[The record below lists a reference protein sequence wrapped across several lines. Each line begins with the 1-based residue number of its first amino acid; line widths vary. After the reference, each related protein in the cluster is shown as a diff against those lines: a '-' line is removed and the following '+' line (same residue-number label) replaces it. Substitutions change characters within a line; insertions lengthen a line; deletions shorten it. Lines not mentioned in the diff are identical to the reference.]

1 MFFLQENAEKRH
13 EGRRS
18 EPSDSRPDQL
28 SNDPAYIDVEKYIKD
43 AWRYLRLKPKELREL
58 TPREFVLMTE
68 AESYFRYDVAE
79 EQARQAFF
87 IESAARVKKLKSID
101 DIYKRPTE
109 DQTQQEENEPKKDTL
124 KIQKDNEDFVK
135 KLDLSK
141 LQKGG

>member
-13 EGRRS
+13 EGRRG

-28 SNDPAYIDVEKYIKD
+28 SNAPAYIDVEKYIKD

-68 AESYFRYDVAE
+68 AESDFRYDVAE

-87 IESAARVKKLKSID
+87 IESASRVKKLKSID
-101 DIYKRPTE
+101 DIYKRPTSE
-109 DQTQQEENEPKKDTL
+109 QQHDEEKEPKKDTL
-124 KIQKDNEDFVK
+124 KIQKENEDFVK